1 MTWREF
7 KARVEEQ
14 GVTDLTE
21 IAWID
26 LIGWR
31 HSPIVTKTHGG
42 AVVIVQ
48 RDGMEP

>member
-7 KARVEEQ
+7 KARVESQ
-14 GVTDLTE
+14 GVKDMTE

-26 LIGWR
+26 VLGWR
-31 HSPIVTKTHGG
+31 DSPLVTKVQGG

-48 RDGMEP
+48 RDGKA

>member
-14 GVTDLTE
+14 GVGENTE

-26 LIGWR
+26 VLGFR
-31 HSPIVTKTHGG
+31 HSPIVTKTQGG

-48 RDGMEP
+48 RDHA